1 VPMTGTAPVDRRHRR
16 RQETIE
22 RQETV
27 ESVTGASTST
37 LPDVVATWVAH
48 HGGPGVPDLRAA
60 APG

>member
-1 VPMTGTAPVDRRHRR
+1 MPMTGTAPVDRRHRR

-22 RQETV
+22 SE
-27 ESVTGASTST
+27 TGASTST
-37 LPDVVATWVAH
+37 LPGVVATWVAH

>member
-1 VPMTGTAPVDRRHRR
+1 MTGTAPVDRRHRR

-22 RQETV
+22 
-27 ESVTGASTST
+27 SGTGASTST
-37 LPDVVATWVAH
+37 LPDVVAMWVAH